1 MPLPLIC
8 PKAPCSWQ
16 PGSLLAWGGMA
27 TALLPALQ
35 PCRAPGLG
43 KLARPCLLVHGC
55 LVNGTPCWTGGG
67 GGDQRY
73 IQAAM
78 TPGSPDYGFGLK
90 MGKTG
95 FSSNTLETPWNVP
108 VDSRRESLSHHTGQ
122 ANTLE
127 AFGLPEERN
136 AALKDQGQSGG
147 VFLGGCALLSSISL
161 HG

>member
-1 MPLPLIC
+1 MPL
-8 PKAPCSWQ
+8 ASW
-16 PGSLLAWGGMA
+16 PGPACWSMA
-27 TALLPALQ
+27 ALPMGHPAG
-35 PCRAPGLG
+35 R
-43 KLARPCLLVHGC
+43 R
-55 LVNGTPCWTGGG
+55 WWR
-67 GGDQRY
+67 DQRC

-95 FSSNTLETPWNVP
+95 FSFNTLETPWNVP
-108 VDSRRESLSHHTGQ
+108 VDSRRESLSHNTGQ

-147 VFLGGCALLSSISL
+147 
-161 HG
+161 